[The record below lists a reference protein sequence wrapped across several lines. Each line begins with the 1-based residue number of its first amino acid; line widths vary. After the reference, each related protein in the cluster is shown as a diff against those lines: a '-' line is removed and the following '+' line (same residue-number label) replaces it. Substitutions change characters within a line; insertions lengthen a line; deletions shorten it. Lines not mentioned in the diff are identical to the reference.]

1 MTHRDATYRYA
12 VTGFAVCLWLAGG
25 GAPLASHGAET
36 TGLLTARPFARPM
49 QETPSVRP
57 IAAQMRAHES
67 LKATLVRIGLDPDEA
82 ARASAALADDFDT
95 VNPHPG
101 LTLHLAVSSLGASSR
116 LRLASLEL
124 TPRDDERLGLFR
136 EADGALHLRR
146 VQTPVFTTPSLTRG
160 VVEGSLYLSIVQAG
174 VAPDQAAKVVSL
186 FGRRLDLARDIESGD
201 RFRLVFE
208 QRRRAT
214 GEVMD
219 ARELLYAELITRGG
233 RARLYRYQRP
243 GSSAAEWVD
252 GDAGL
257 KVRSLLRTP
266 VDSARLT
273 SGFGMRLHPLL
284 GFTRMHEGVDFG
296 APVGTPVLAAA
307 DGVVEEARWD
317 GGYGRWL
324 KIRHGPGLETGYGH
338 LSAWARGVTPGASV
352 RQGEVVAYVGA
363 TGLATGPH
371 LHYEVFRDGRRIDPR
386 TAPQFTSASQDAA
399 LDPDFRAR
407 RAIVDAAV
415 ASIAAACAV
424 PSLFPAGQAPHC
436 VG

>member
-1 MTHRDATYRYA
+1 MTRKPAIA
-12 VTGFAVCLWLAGG
+12 SFAVCLWLAGG

-49 QETPSVRP
+49 QEAATVRQLA
-57 IAAQMRAHES
+57 IQMRPRENLS
-67 LKATLVRIGLDPDEA
+67 ATLERAGLDADEA
-82 ARASAALADDFDT
+82 ARATAALADDFDT

-101 LTLHLAVSSLGASSR
+101 LALQLSLSLAGAGSSR

-146 VQTPVFTTPSLTRG
+146 VQTPVFTAPSLTRG
-160 VVEGSLYLSIVQAG
+160 VVNGSLYLSIVEAG
-174 VAPDQAAKVVSL
+174 VSPDQAARVVGL
-186 FGRRLDLARDIESGD
+186 FGRRLDLARDIGSGD

-214 GEVMD
+214 GEVLD
-219 ARELLYAELITRGG
+219 AGELLYAEIITRGG
-233 RARLYRYQRP
+233 RARLYRYQSP
-243 GSSAAEWVD
+243 GASKPDWVD
-252 GDAGL
+252 GDAGPR
-257 KVRSLLRTP
+257 VRGLLRTP
-266 VDSARLT
+266 VDGARLT

-296 APVGTPVLAAA
+296 APVGTPVLAAG

-338 LSAWARGVTPGASV
+338 LSAWGAGVKPGATV
-352 RQGEVVAYVGA
+352 RQGQVVAYVGA

-371 LHYEVFRDGRRIDPR
+371 LHYEVFKEGRRIDPR
-386 TAPQFTSASQDAA
+386 TAPQVTLASRDPA

-415 ASIAAACAV
+415 ASIAAACAA
-424 PSLFPAGQAPHC
+424 PGLFPPGQAPRC

>member
-1 MTHRDATYRYA
+1 MTDHRAIA
-12 VTGFAVCLWLAGG
+12 GFAVCLCLAGG
-25 GAPLASHGAET
+25 GAPRPSHGAET
-36 TGLLTARPFARPM
+36 TALLTARPFARPM
-49 QETPSVRP
+49 QDAASVRP
-57 IAAQMRAHES
+57 LAVEMRAHES
-67 LKATLVRIGLDPDEA
+67 LPAALLRAGLDAGEA
-82 ARASAALADDFDT
+82 ERATAALADDFDT

-101 LTLHLAVSSLGASSR
+101 LTLQLGVTPSGSGSSH

-146 VQTPVFTTPSLTRG
+146 VQSPVFTAPSLTRG
-160 VVEGSLYLSIVQAG
+160 VVKGSLYLSIVEAG
-174 VAPDQAAKVVSL
+174 VSPDQAAKVVGL

-208 QRRRAT
+208 QRRRST
-214 GEVMD
+214 GEVLD
-219 ARELLYAELITRGG
+219 AGELLYAEIVTRDR
-233 RARLYRYQRP
+233 RARLYRYQPP
-243 GSSAAEWVD
+243 GSTKAEWVD
-252 GDAGL
+252 GDSGPR
-257 KVRSLLRTP
+257 VRGLLRTP
-266 VDSARLT
+266 VDGARLT

-284 GFTRMHEGVDFG
+284 GFTRMHQGVDFG
-296 APVGTPVLAAA
+296 APVGAPVLAAG

-324 KIRHGPGLETGYGH
+324 KIRHGPGLETGYAH
-338 LSAWARGVTPGASV
+338 LSGWASGVSPGASV
-352 RQGEVVAYVGA
+352 RQGQVVAYVGQ

-371 LHYEVFRDGRRIDPR
+371 LHFEVFKEGQRIDPR
-386 TAPQFTSASQDAA
+386 AAPQVTLASRDPA

-424 PSLFPAGQAPHC
+424 PSLFPPGQAPHC

>member
-1 MTHRDATYRYA
+1 MTENRAIA
-12 VTGFAVCLWLAGG
+12 GLAVCLWLAGG

-36 TGLLTARPFARPM
+36 TGLLTARPFARPI
-49 QETPSVRP
+49 QETASVRP
-57 IAAQMRAHES
+57 LAIEMRAHES
-67 LKATLVRIGLDPDEA
+67 LTAALLRAGLDAAEA
-82 ARASAALADDFDT
+82 DRATAALADDFDT

-101 LTLHLAVSSLGASSR
+101 LTLQLNVSPSGAGSSR

-124 TPRDDERLGLFR
+124 APREDERLGLFR
-136 EADGALHLRR
+136 EADGALHVRR
-146 VQTPVFTTPSLTRG
+146 VQTPVFAAPSLTRG
-160 VVEGSLYLSIVQAG
+160 VVNGSLYLSIVQAG
-174 VAPDQAAKVVSL
+174 VSPDQAAKVVGL

-201 RFRLVFE
+201 HFRLVFE

-214 GEVMD
+214 GEVLD
-219 ARELLYAELITRGG
+219 AGELLYAEIMTRGG
-233 RARLYRYQRP
+233 RARLYRYQP
-243 GSSAAEWVD
+243 MGSPKAEWVD
-252 GDAGL
+252 GDAGPR
-257 KVRSLLRTP
+257 VRGLLRTP
-266 VDSARLT
+266 VDGARLT

-296 APVGTPVLAAA
+296 APVGTPVLAAG

-338 LSAWARGVTPGASV
+338 LSAWARGVTPGATV
-352 RQGEVVAYVGA
+352 RQGQVVAYVGA

-371 LHYEVFRDGRRIDPR
+371 LHYEVFKEGQRIDPR
-386 TAPQFTSASQDAA
+386 TAPQVTLASRDPA

>member
-1 MTHRDATYRYA
+1 MTQKRALA
-12 VTGFAVCLWLAGG
+12 SIAVCLWLADG

-49 QETPSVRP
+49 QE
-57 IAAQMRAHES
+57 AATVSPLTIQMRAHEP
-67 LKATLVRIGLDPDEA
+67 LVAALLRAGLDPAEA
-82 ARASAALADDFDT
+82 DRATAALADDFDT

-101 LTLHLAVSSLGASSR
+101 LTLQLGVSPSGAGGSR

-136 EADGALHLRR
+136 EADGVLHLRR
-146 VQTPVFTTPSLTRG
+146 VQTPVFTAPSLTRG
-160 VVEGSLYLSIVQAG
+160 VVKGSLYLSIVEAG
-174 VAPDQAAKVVSL
+174 VSPDQAAKVVGL

-214 GEVMD
+214 GEVLD
-219 ARELLYAELITRGG
+219 AGELLYAEIVTRGG
-233 RARLYRYQRP
+233 RNARLYRYQAP
-243 GSSAAEWVD
+243 GSPKAEWVD
-252 GDAGL
+252 GDAGPR
-257 KVRSLLRTP
+257 VRGLLRTP
-266 VDSARLT
+266 VDGARLT

-296 APVGTPVLAAA
+296 APVGTPVLAAG

-338 LSAWARGVTPGASV
+338 LSAWAHGVKPGATV
-352 RQGEVVAYVGA
+352 RQGQVVAYVGA

-371 LHYEVFRDGRRIDPR
+371 LHYEVFKAGERIDPR
-386 TAPQFTSASQDAA
+386 KAPSSTIASRDPA

-424 PSLFPAGQAPHC
+424 PSLFPPGQAPHC

>member
-1 MTHRDATYRYA
+1 MISRGALASFT
-12 VTGFAVCLWLAGG
+12 VGLWLVGG
-25 GAPLASHGAET
+25 GAPLATQGAET
-36 TGLLTARPFARPM
+36 ALLTARPFARPM
-49 QETPSVRP
+49 QEAPSVRP
-57 IAAQMRAHES
+57 LSIQMRPHETLS
-67 LKATLVRIGLDPDEA
+67 TALKRAGLDAEGADRA
-82 ARASAALADDFDT
+82 AAALADDFDT

-101 LTLHLAVSSLGASSR
+101 LTLQLGLSPGVAGSAHP
-116 LRLASLEL
+116 RLASLEL

-136 EADGALHLRR
+136 EADGALHVRR

-160 VVEGSLYLSIVQAG
+160 VVRGSLYLSIVEAG
-174 VAPDQAAKVVSL
+174 VDPDQAAKVVGL

-201 RFRLVFE
+201 HFRLVFE
-208 QRRRAT
+208 QRRRAD
-214 GEVMD
+214 GQALD
-219 ARELLYAELITRGG
+219 AGELLYAEIDTQGG
-233 RARLYRYQRP
+233 RARLYRYQP
-243 GSSAAEWVD
+243 LGSAKAEWVD
-252 GDAGL
+252 GDAGPR
-257 KVRSLLRTP
+257 VRALLRTP
-266 VDSARLT
+266 LDGARLT

-307 DGVVEEARWD
+307 DGVVEEARWS

-324 KIRHGPGLETGYGH
+324 KIRHAPELETGYGH

-352 RQGEVVAYVGA
+352 RQGQVVAYVGA

-371 LHYEVFRDGRRIDPR
+371 LHYEVFRSGQRIDPR
-386 TAPQFTSASQDAA
+386 RAPQFTMADRDPA

-424 PSLFPAGQAPHC
+424 PSLFPPGQAPHC